1 MVKNSPND
9 AEDVRDAA
17 SVTVLGRFP
26 GGGHGNPLQY
36 SCLEHPMDR
45 GAWQAT
51 VHGIANI
58 RTQLKQL
65 SRAHSTWRWC
75 PHEGINAM
83 GIKRKRKNE
92 ASLGIYI
99 HIY

>member
-1 MVKNSPND
+1 
-9 AEDVRDAA
+9 
-17 SVTVLGRFP
+17 
-26 GGGHGNPLQY
+26 
-36 SCLEHPMDR
+36 MDR

-99 HIY
+99 YTYTKDKASEHIVRW